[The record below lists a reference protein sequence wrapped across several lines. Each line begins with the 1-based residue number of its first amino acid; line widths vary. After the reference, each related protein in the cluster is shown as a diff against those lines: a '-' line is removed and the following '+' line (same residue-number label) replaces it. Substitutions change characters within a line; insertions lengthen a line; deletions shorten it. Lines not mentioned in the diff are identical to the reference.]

1 MKKISFQ
8 NTIPT
13 VVLLVFVPLIIFS
26 CSRQTTLK
34 RIKRD
39 GVVSIGISNDVPY
52 ANVDKDGRVTGEG
65 PE

>member
-1 MKKISFQ
+1 MKKTPHQ

-13 VVLLVFVPLIIFS
+13 VLLLIFVSLNIFS
-26 CSRQTTLK
+26 CSRETTLK